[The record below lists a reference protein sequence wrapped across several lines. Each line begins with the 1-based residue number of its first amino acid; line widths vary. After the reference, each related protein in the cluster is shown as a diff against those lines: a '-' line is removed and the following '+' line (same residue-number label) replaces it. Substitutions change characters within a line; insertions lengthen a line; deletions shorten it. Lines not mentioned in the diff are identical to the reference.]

1 MAGAIKGRGALS
13 NPEPRYRRVRH
24 DAGAPF
30 VDSSPDDEDLPPR
43 HPATVVRIDPARSI
57 ISHNESP
64 DLPFRQ
70 SINPY
75 RGCEHGCVYCY
86 ARPSHAWLDHSPG
99 LDFETLL
106 YAKPNAALLL
116 DAELRKPGYRPEVI
130 HLGANTDPYQPI
142 ERQHGITRAILAKLL
157 EFRHPVTVITK
168 GALIERD
175 LDLLA
180 ALAQAGLTRVYV
192 SITTLDPE
200 LKRTLEPR
208 AASPAAR
215 LRVLA
220 ALARAGVPCGVMVA
234 PVIPGV
240 TDSELEA
247 ILHAAYA
254 AGARRAS
261 WILLRL
267 PLEVRTLF
275 REWLSA
281 HRPLAAARVM
291 SLMAAMRGGR
301 DYDAAFG
308 RRMRGTGAYALLLRA
323 RFDAAARRI
332 GFNAGEPS
340 ALDTAQFRVPPA
352 GGQMTL
358 W

>member
-1 MAGAIKGRGALS
+1 MAGPIKGRGALS
-13 NPEPRYRRVRH
+13 NPEPRYRRIRH
-24 DAGAPF
+24 DAAAPF
-30 VDSSPDDEDLPPR
+30 VDAVPDDEDLPPR
-43 HPATVVRIDPARSI
+43 HPATVVRVDPARSI

-70 SINPY
+70 TINPY

-106 YAKPNAALLL
+106 YAKTDAARLL
-116 DAELRKPGYRPEVI
+116 DAELRKPGYRPQVI
-130 HLGANTDPYQPI
+130 HLGGNTDPYQPI
-142 ERQHGITRAILAKLL
+142 ERQHGITRSILAKLL
-157 EFRHPVTVITK
+157 EFRHPLTLITK
-168 GALIERD
+168 GTLLERD

-180 ALAQAGLTRVYV
+180 ALAAAGLTRVYV
-192 SITTLDPE
+192 SITTLDDE

-215 LRVLA
+215 LRILA
-220 ALARAGVPCGVMVA
+220 ALTRAGVPNGVMVA

-247 ILHAAYA
+247 ILRAAFA
-254 AGARRAS
+254 AGARRAN

-267 PLEVRTLF
+267 PLEVRALF
-275 REWLSA
+275 REWLAA

-291 SLMAAMRGGR
+291 SLMGAMRGGR

-308 RRMRGTGAYALLLRA
+308 RRMRGTGAYAELLRA
-323 RFDAAARRI
+323 RFDAAVRRI
-332 GFNAGEPS
+332 GFDSGEPPP
-340 ALDTAQFRVPPA
+340 LDTSQFRVPPA
-352 GGQMTL
+352 SGQMTL